1 MELKEYARMQ
11 VEEAL
16 GPVNR
21 WYCSEHYRREITEP
35 NILIEYYIKHGGA
48 EHFARRRIGLAS
60 GRNDFVR
67 SSLNTSAS

>member
-1 MELKEYARMQ
+1 MELKDYVRLQ

-35 NILIEYYIKHGGA
+35 NTLIEYYIKHGGA
-48 EHFARRRIGLAS
+48 EGFAQRRRNGKLLSTPA
-60 GRNDFVR
+60 NDSKHLQV
-67 SSLNTSAS
+67 